1 MSPIERVLGVLTV
14 LLAQVLF
21 LFGSGVFMLGF
32 GMDGI
37 LATVLWDVV
46 ACAAIAVWMRH
57 GRTDGPVPYGRL
69 SSPKGLGSGLIIL
82 GAGSAM
88 ASISMSMLMLFLE
101 SRLRDPGMEMRAE
114 SVSAAGVGAYLFLSI
129 AVAPLAEELFYR
141 VFTYS
146 MLRRYIGV
154 WPAAILSSF
163 LFGGGHFTLG
173 HLVTGGL
180 FGLLMAMAYEYTGK
194 WWASVFCHFIY
205 NFSVIAVSMTGGLVS
220 AAETVPGGAASIVM
234 SLALVGA
241 GCAAVIRKERSH
253 GLCGIRVVPDRD
265 EADHP

>member
-1 MSPIERVLGVLTV
+1 MSPTERALGVLVV
-14 LLAQVLF
+14 LLAQAVF
-21 LFGSGVFMLGF
+21 LFGSGIFMLGF

-37 LATVLWDVV
+37 LATILWDVA
-46 ACAAIAVWMRH
+46 ACAAVAAWMRY

-69 SSPKGLGSGLIIL
+69 SSPKGLGPGLAVL
-82 GAGSAM
+82 GASSVM
-88 ASISMSMLMLFLE
+88 ASVSMSMLMLFLE

-114 SVSAAGVGAYLFLSI
+114 SVSAAGVGAYLFLSV

-141 VFTYS
+141 VFTYG
-146 MLRRYIGV
+146 MLRRYVGV

-180 FGLLMAMAYEYTGK
+180 FGMLMAMVYEYTGR
-194 WWASVFCHFIY
+194 WWASVFCHFVY

-220 AAETVPGGAASIVM
+220 AAETVLGGTASIVM

-253 GLCGIRVVPDRD
+253 GLRGICVVPDRD